1 MQNKNFKSKIIIIAF
16 SDDIY
21 KFHYALTMAS
31 TLSAIEKKVSVF
43 ISGYACNYIR
53 KDWMDRFSNKITKK
67 ILEKK
72 MPSLKEMFAYCREL
86 NVNIYYC
93 ETALNFLDIDKS
105 DLIESI
111 QLKPLGMYTILNNH
125 KKDEMI
131 FI

>member
-1 MQNKNFKSKIIIIAF
+1 MNNKNFKSKVIIIAF

-31 TLSAIEKKVSVF
+31 TLSAIEKKVSIF

-53 KDWMDRFSNKITKK
+53 KDWMENSANKITNKF
-67 ILEKK
+67 LEKK
-72 MPSLKEMFAYCREL
+72 MPSLKDLFTYCKDL

-93 ETALNFLDIDKS
+93 DTALNFLDIDKTN
-105 DLIESI
+105 LIDTIRLE
-111 QLKPLGMYTILNNH
+111 PLGMYTILNDH

>member
-1 MQNKNFKSKIIIIAF
+1 MHNKNSKSKVIIIAF

-21 KFHYALTMAS
+21 KFHYALTVAS
-31 TLSAIEKKVSVF
+31 TLSAIEKKVSIF

>member
-1 MQNKNFKSKIIIIAF
+1 MNNKNFKSKVIIIAF

-53 KDWMDRFSNKITKK
+53 KDWIDRFSNKITKK

-72 MPSLKEMFAYCREL
+72 MPSLKEMFTYCKEL

-93 ETALNFLDIDKS
+93 ETVLNFLDIDKS

-111 QLKPLGMYTILNNH
+111 QLKPLGMYTILNSH

>member
-1 MQNKNFKSKIIIIAF
+1 MQNKGLKFKVLIIAF

-31 TLSAIEKKVSVF
+31 TLSAIEKKVSIF
-43 ISGYACNYIR
+43 ISGYACKYIR
-53 KDWMDRFSNKITKK
+53 KDWMENSSNKMTNKF
-67 ILEKK
+67 LEKK
-72 MPSLKEMFAYCREL
+72 MSSLKELFTYCKDL

-93 ETALNFLDIDKS
+93 DTALNFLDIDKS
-105 DLIESI
+105 NLIDTI
-111 QLKPLGMYTILNNH
+111 QLEPSGMYTIFNEH

>member
-1 MQNKNFKSKIIIIAF
+1 MHNKNFKSKVMIIAF

-21 KFHYALTMAS
+21 KFHFALTMAS
-31 TLSAIEKKVSVF
+31 TLSAIEKKVSIF

-53 KDWMDRFSNKITKK
+53 KDWMKKSANKINNKF
-67 ILEKK
+67 LEKK
-72 MPSLKEMFAYCREL
+72 MPSLKELFTYCKDL

-93 ETALNFLDIDKS
+93 DTALNFLDINKS
-105 DLIESI
+105 NLIDTI
-111 QLKPLGMYTILNNH
+111 QLKPLGMYTIFNEH

>member
-1 MQNKNFKSKIIIIAF
+1 MYNKNFKSKVIIIAF

-31 TLSAIEKKVSVF
+31 TLSAIEKKVSIF
-43 ISGYACNYIR
+43 ISGYACNYIL
-53 KDWMDRFSNKITKK
+53 KDWMENSANKVTNKF
-67 ILEKK
+67 LEKK
-72 MPSLKEMFAYCREL
+72 MPSLTELFAYCKDL

-93 ETALNFLDIDKS
+93 DTALNFLDIDKS
-105 DLIESI
+105 NLIDTIRLE
-111 QLKPLGMYTILNNH
+111 PLGMYTIFNDH